1 MLMEGGTKQQREYWR
16 TMSGELFKNV
26 KDLFTQIDCW
36 IEERE
41 PGDGT
46 GAQLAVSDNTRLL
59 PFRW

>member
-1 MLMEGGTKQQREYWR
+1 
-16 TMSGELFKNV
+16 MSGELFKNV